1 MDKNMQAAMEAL
13 RVSAKKP
20 GLATDPAFQAK
31 QRATVVRRLLIAT
44 GGAR

>member
-13 RVSAKKP
+13 RASAKKP
-20 GLATDPAFQAK
+20 GMAADPAWQEK

-44 GGAR
+44 RGA